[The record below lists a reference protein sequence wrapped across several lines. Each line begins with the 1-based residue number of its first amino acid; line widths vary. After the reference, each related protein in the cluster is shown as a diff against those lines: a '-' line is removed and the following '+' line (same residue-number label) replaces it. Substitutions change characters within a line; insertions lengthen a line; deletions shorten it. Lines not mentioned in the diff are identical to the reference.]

1 MSDKSKIKSS
11 RKNDKG
17 KINYSDIIKVLTEER
32 LFIREVNENTIS
44 TFTKLETDSRKINK
58 NDVFVCIKGF
68 EYDGHLFAPKA
79 LESGADLFIVQHVL
93 PFNKPQIVVSD
104 SRKAAA
110 IMARLFFD
118 DPTSKFKLIG
128 ITGTNGKTTV
138 ANITEKILLMNNIS
152 TGLIGTL
159 GYYINGQHFVTDRTT
174 PDIIDLNRIFAKMV
188 DAGVDVVVMEVS
200 SHSLALGRVF
210 SLHFAIGLFTNLT
223 HDHLDFH
230 IDLEN
235 YADSKFILF
244 KYVQEN
250 NGISI
255 INIDDFYGKKL
266 FDKIHTKKIG
276 ISYEKSDFKFTV
288 LNQSTK
294 GSNFNLQNTQFST
307 NLIGK
312 FNIFN
317 VAAAIALIKNVAP
330 RINEDQI
337 KEALNNIQPVKGRLQ
352 RVECYKDFGVYVDYA
367 HTPDALKNVLAT
379 LRSLPHRRLL
389 CVFGAGG
396 ARDKSKRPKMLDAV
410 LSYADF
416 CIITNDNPR
425 SEKPEAII
433 NDIVNGVDL
442 NENFWIIRD
451 RKIAIETMIQAA
463 QPGDLVLIAG
473 KGHETYQEINGK
485 KTYFDDF
492 EVAASVDVT
501 GNDPKD
507 LAFPIDPLM
516 LKLLYNANS
525 LSPGEQILK
534 QISTD
539 SRTINDNQLYFALVG
554 EKFDGH
560 NYVTE
565 VLKNN
570 SCWAVVNKD
579 FPYEHPHLIRV
590 EDTLQAYGRL
600 AAKYRFNF
608 SAKIIS
614 ITGSI
619 GKTTTKEYLTHILA
633 QIANTLSTYGNE
645 NNLIGLPKTIFKLRA
660 DHEYAILEMG
670 TNQFGEIKRL
680 TEISTPDLG
689 VITAI
694 GASHLEFLISEEN
707 VFNEK
712 TAMFNVDGMVRF
724 FPANDMRFSEFDG
737 ITFGSNKSAVYH
749 IENIINVNDSTEFL
763 INDLKYSIPTPYQKF
778 TLNAMIAI
786 AVCRELGIP
795 ASEIQTGL
803 QVPFS
808 IAHRMEITKSK
819 NRYLLLDCYNA
830 NPDSMQ
836 AAIDFWA
843 SYKMEKPHVA
853 ILGDMLELGEQ
864 SSKYHL
870 QIAAQ
875 LAEKIYTKLIAV
887 GFHSKLYSADF
898 HYANVE
904 SLLKSDALNDLPG
917 NAVIL
922 IKASHGIHLEKI
934 IKRL

>member
-11 RKNDKG
+11 HKNDIS
-17 KINYSDIIKVLTEER
+17 KISYSDIINVLTEAR

-44 TFTKLETDSRKINK
+44 TFTKLETDSRKISR

-79 LESGADLFIVQHVL
+79 LENGADLFIVRHVL
-93 PFNKPQIVVSD
+93 PFNKPQIVVTD
-104 SRKAAA
+104 SRHAAA
-110 IMARLFFD
+110 ILARLFFD

-188 DAGVDVVVMEVS
+188 KAGVDVVVMEVS
-200 SHSLALGRVF
+200 SHSLALGRVYG
-210 SLHFAIGLFTNLT
+210 LHFAIGLFTNLT
-223 HDHLDFH
+223 QDHLDFH
-230 IDLEN
+230 IDLEH
-235 YADSKFILF
+235 YAESKFILF
-244 KYVQEN
+244 EYVQEN

-255 INIDDFYGKKL
+255 INIDDFYGNKF
-266 FDKIHTKKIG
+266 FDNIHTKKIG
-276 ISYEKSDFKFTV
+276 ISYEKSDFKFTI
-288 LNQSTK
+288 LNQSIK
-294 GSNFNLQNTQFST
+294 GSNFNLQDTQFST

-330 RINEDQI
+330 RISDDQI

-367 HTPDALKNVLAT
+367 HTPDALRNVLAT
-379 LRSLPHRRLL
+379 LKSLPHRRLL

-396 ARDKSKRPKMLDAV
+396 ARDKSKRPKMLNNV

-433 NDIVNGVDL
+433 RDIINNVDL
-442 NENFWIIRD
+442 NEKFWIIRD
-451 RKIAIETMIQAA
+451 RKTAIKTMIQAA
-463 QPGDLVLIAG
+463 QPGDLVLLAG
-473 KGHETYQEINGK
+473 KGHETYQEINGV
-485 KTYFDDF
+485 KTCFDDI
-492 EVAASVDVT
+492 EVAASVDATV
-501 GNDPKD
+501 NDPED
-507 LAFPIDPLM
+507 LTFPIDPLM
-516 LKLLYNANS
+516 LKILYNNDINIS
-525 LSPGEQILK
+525 EEHILK

-539 SRTINDNQLYFALVG
+539 SRNIGDNQLFFALAG
-554 EKFDGH
+554 DNFDGH

-579 FPYEHPHLIRV
+579 FPHEHPHLIKV
-590 EDTLQAYGRL
+590 EDTLRAYGQL

-608 SAKIIS
+608 SAKIIA

-619 GKTTTKEYLTHILA
+619 GKTTTKEYLTNILA
-633 QIANTLSTYGNE
+633 QAANTLSTYGNE

-660 DHEYAILEMG
+660 DHEYAVVELG
-670 TNQFGEIKRL
+670 TNQFGEIKLL
-680 TEISTPDLG
+680 TEIASPDIG
-689 VITAI
+689 IITAI
-694 GASHLEFLISEEN
+694 GPSHLEFLLNEEN
-707 VFNEK
+707 VFKEK
-712 TAMFNVDGMVRF
+712 SALFNVEGMVRF
-724 FPANDMRFSEFDG
+724 FPADDHRFSEFDG

-749 IENIINVNDSTEFL
+749 IESIKNVNDSTEFL
-763 INDLKYSIPTPYQKF
+763 INDLKFSIPTPYQKF
-778 TLNAMIAI
+778 TLNALIAI

-808 IAHRMEITKSK
+808 VAHRMEITKSK
-819 NRYLLLDCYNA
+819 NRELLLDCYNA

-843 SYKMEKPHVA
+843 SHKVEKPHVA

-864 SSKYHL
+864 SSRYHL

-875 LAEKIYTKLIAV
+875 LSKKNYYKLIAV
-887 GFHSKLYSADF
+887 GSKSKLFNADLHF
-898 HYANVE
+898 DNIE
-904 SLLKSDALNDLPG
+904 SLLKSDALHDLPE

-922 IKASHGIHLEKI
+922 LKASHSIHLEKI
-934 IKRL
+934 IERL